1 MTALWLV
8 ESWTSWLIIRVP
20 AVLTY
25 WAAQGTFFFA
35 LFVAGHDCGHGS
47 FSVYPL
53 LNDIIGTVSHG
64 FLMVPYYQWKL
75 SHRNHHKHTGNIDK
89 DEVFYPVRRS
99 EQPPN
104 PRLLPGFA
112 LGVGWFIYLVTGYVH
127 FTCTV
132 EAYPYRVTVFL
143 PRNAC
148 ISAAYAIVWC
158 LSVWCLSHSCIVS
171 ERLEDTTIVAIEC
184 E

>member
-1 MTALWLV
+1 VVVFGGLSRQITLALAALWLV
-8 ESWTSWLIIRVP
+8 ESWTSSYVFRLPATII
-20 AVLTY
+20 Y

-35 LFVAGHDCGHGS
+35 LFVLGHDCGHGS

-53 LNDIIGTVSHG
+53 LNDVIGTISHG

-75 SHRNHHKHTGNIDK
+75 SHRNHHMNTGNIDK

-112 LGVGWFIYLVTGYVH
+112 LGFGWFIYLATGYVMCMSLILH
-127 FTCTV
+127 
-132 EAYPYRVTVFL
+132 
-143 PRNAC
+143 
-148 ISAAYAIVWC
+148 
-158 LSVWCLSHSCIVS
+158 
-171 ERLEDTTIVAIEC
+171 
-184 E
+184 